1 MSLPTDLADVPR
13 WGPLKQEKPGRKF
26 GLDAS
31 DVEERG
37 AGTTDQ
43 EHTTYHI
50 YHTGKATLNLSIHT
64 IPDKYIQLPQFDDPN
79 TSNYADPT
87 LKPKRW
93 ARKKIGP
100 KKSCIVD
107 HPGLDPRTETSPYF
121 VHQPRLTFH
130 HPPRTLRRG
139 GNKTASPICLIH
151 SSAFWRTWK
160 LEFGE
165 GLANEGIIDG
175 RGVVARPGAKES
187 NGRAP
192 KGYPI
197 RNWRLAGETGKAFH
211 KQQKALRESVA
222 DDRKI
227 AETNGMG
234 KLKDGTLPPQSMR
247 EKYEE
252 PIIDEVVHLKWSF
265 PQPRRFHFAYQGHDF
280 YWKGTVAAKT
290 HKFLGLWLALNHLK
304 LVVAVTGST
313 AGTKTEICLA
323 RFTSV
328 VSKRK
333 YGRLIIFD
341 TTMEN
346 FLAEHIFKQEVIVPL
361 SSVRMGDSTPAPPSL
376 SSTVVDDTAHIGG
389 DDVVARDAEV
399 EKMRT
404 RFRDLVMATAIC
416 MIIGE
421 FQWRRVIQEILMAI
435 AQDAGGGG

>member
-13 WGPLKQEKPGRKF
+13 WGPLEQEKPGRTF
-26 GLDAS
+26 GLDTP
-31 DVEERG
+31 DVEEHG
-37 AGTTDQ
+37 TGTTDQ
-43 EHTTYHI
+43 ECTTYHI
-50 YHTGKATLNLSIHT
+50 YHTGKATSNLSIHT
-64 IPDKYIQLPQFDDPN
+64 IPDKCIQLPQFDDPN
-79 TSNYADPT
+79 ASNYADPT

-100 KKSCIVD
+100 KRSCIVD
-107 HPGLDPRTETSPYF
+107 HPGLDPRTEISPYF

-175 RGVVARPGAKES
+175 RGVSARTGAKES
-187 NGRAP
+187 DGWAP

-227 AETNGMG
+227 AETSGRGRG
-234 KLKDGTLPPQSMR
+234 KLKDGTLPPEPMR
-247 EKYEE
+247 EE

-265 PQPRRFHFAYQGHDF
+265 PPFRRFHFAYRGHDF
-280 YWKGTVAAKT
+280 YWKGTGAAKT
-290 HKFLGLWLALNHLK
+290 HKFMGTWLAFNHLK
-304 LVVAVTGST
+304 LVVAVPGGT

-328 VSKRK
+328 ASKRK
-333 YGRLIIFD
+333 SGRLVIFD
-341 TTMEN
+341 TAVEN
-346 FLAEHIFKQEVIVPL
+346 FLAEHIFKQEVIVPP

-376 SSTVVDDTAHIGG
+376 SSTVIDDTAHISR
-389 DDVVARDAEV
+389 DDAVARDAEV

-421 FQWRRVIQEILMAI
+421 FQMRLVIREILKGIVLGA
-435 AQDAGGGG
+435 ASGG